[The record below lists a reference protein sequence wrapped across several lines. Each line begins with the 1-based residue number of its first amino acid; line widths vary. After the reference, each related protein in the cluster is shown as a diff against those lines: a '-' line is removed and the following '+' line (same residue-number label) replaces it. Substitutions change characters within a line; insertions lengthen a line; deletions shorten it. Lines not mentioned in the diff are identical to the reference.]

1 MDLNE
6 ETERA
11 TAAITALAEAAEATE
26 IRAQEGEGNPA
37 ADNPV
42 VDPDTDD
49 DDQGRAIL
57 NCLPHCHWLSDGYV
71 SPYLPKANGTHM
83 YNSCIHTEWGVLSV
97 ARFCYDFSC
106 ELRGP
111 AWAVGRYSISQ

>member
-57 NCLPHCHWLSDGYV
+57 NCLPHCHWISDGYV
-71 SPYLPKANGTHM
+71 YRLTCQKQMALICTILAYIQSGASYLSQGFVMIFH
-83 YNSCIHTEWGVLSV
+83 V
-97 ARFCYDFSC
+97 SC
-106 ELRGP
+106 EGLPG
-111 AWAVGRYSISQ
+111 Q